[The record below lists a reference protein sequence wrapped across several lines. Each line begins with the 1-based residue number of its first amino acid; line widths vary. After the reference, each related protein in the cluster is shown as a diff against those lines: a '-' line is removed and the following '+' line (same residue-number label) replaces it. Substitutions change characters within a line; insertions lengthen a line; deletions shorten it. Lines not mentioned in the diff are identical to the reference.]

1 MPTSNDGIMVILSS
15 PSGAGKTTLVNL
27 LSKNNNFEI
36 SISHTTR
43 KPRPNETS
51 GKDYYFVSD
60 QEFKRLIKNE
70 EFLEYAKVFNN
81 YYGTTRTP
89 VIDSLNKGKNVLF
102 DIDWQGADQIKNK
115 NLDFKL
121 ITFFILPPSKEILY
135 ERLSNRDMK
144 DKLIAEERMK
154 QFERDVLH
162 WINYNYVVIND
173 DLNSCYNKI
182 QNLITAELSNGS
194 KDYDI
199 EYIRNHVEKL
209 NFLNFHIPLII
220 YNKFQNLNFEVLN
233 LNQY

>member
-1 MPTSNDGIMVILSS
+1 MPTSKDGVMVILSS

-27 LSKNNNFEI
+27 LAKKNNFEI
-36 SISHTTR
+36 SVSHTTR
-43 KPRPNETS
+43 KPRSNENS
-51 GKDYYFVSD
+51 GIDYHFVSD
-60 QEFKRLIKNE
+60 QEFKKLINNK

-81 YYGTTRTP
+81 YYGTTKTP
-89 VIDSLNKGKNVLF
+89 VIDNLNKGKNVIF

-173 DLNSCYNKI
+173 DLDKCYKKI
-182 QNLITAELSNGS
+182 LSLTLAEINDSS
-194 KDYDI
+194 KDYDPD
-199 EYIRNHVEKL
+199 YIRKHVES
-209 NFLNFHIPLII
+209 LIS
-220 YNKFQNLNFEVLN
+220 
-233 LNQY
+233 